1 MKFERFP
8 ITLSLLFK
16 ICSGFQKASIVSRYQ
31 ILNPIH
37 GDSFGGRIARLY
49 MSRLKQSG
57 EADDHIKSVKGDEA
71 IIIDDRRLPDENVL
85 KDLFRQETD
94 EEKVRGH

>member
-1 MKFERFP
+1 MKLERFP
-8 ITLSLLFK
+8 LTLSLLFK
-16 ICSGFQKASIVSRYQ
+16 ICSGFQKAAIVSRYQ

-37 GDSFGGRIARLY
+37 GISCGGGIARLD

-57 EADDHIKSVKGDEA
+57 TADDHIKSLEGDEA
-71 IIIDDRRLPDENVL
+71 TIEDRRLPDKNVR
-85 KDLFRQETD
+85 KDLLRQETD